1 MSSFELNS
9 NEIWILNHHNV
20 FQLATILTAAA
31 KLKQVAEQAMRKFF
45 SSDEHWDGNVGE
57 DLDYLFTKQDQ
68 EICVS
73 EGSPSEPASSEGGGR
88 KLAFHEPRP
97 CPTCQVTIFC
107 CLSVGCQHVRCHQTK
122 PYSVTHFFPIVN
134 IVTVNDY

>member
-9 NEIWILNHHNV
+9 NEIWILNQHNV

-31 KLKQVAEQAMRKFF
+31 KLKQVAEQAMRKFYQL
-45 SSDEHWDGNVGE
+45 SSDEHWGDNVGD
-57 DLDYLFTKQDQ
+57 DLDHLFTIQDQ

-97 CPTCQVTIFC
+97 CPTCQVTI
-107 CLSVGCQHVRCHQTK
+107 CLLFVCWLSTCQMPPNQTL
-122 PYSVTHFFPIVN
+122 
-134 IVTVNDY
+134 